1 MLDSP
6 EEDGFLVVA
15 KFVDDSEDLRDS
27 SPGAENLGVK
37 SESCSS
43 AGGVVVKMFSAE
55 GAEVCQDE
63 ATDVGVST
71 FVSV

>member
-1 MLDSP
+1 MP
-6 EEDGFLVVA
+6 

-27 SPGAENLGVK
+27 SPGAGNLGVK

-43 AGGVVVKMFSAE
+43 AGGVVVKMFSAVE
-55 GAEVCQDE
+55 GADVCQDE
-63 ATDVGVST
+63 ATDVGDST